1 MRADSW
7 TERSSRRMRD
17 ASRRAMGGE
26 RSESGGCQ
34 RSMRDAEPRD
44 ASERV
49 SMEREDIEE
58 TRAYVKETK

>member
-1 MRADSW
+1 
-7 TERSSRRMRD
+7 
-17 ASRRAMGGE
+17 
-26 RSESGGCQ
+26 
-34 RSMRDAEPRD
+34 MRDAEPRD